1 MKQQPHHLIDADVL
15 VYQVAF
21 GCKGY
26 DLDEV
31 CKVMDGYIY
40 KIVEKFH
47 GVPYTLILSNTDK
60 TFRHDVAV
68 TAPYKGTRKA
78 EKPEWY
84 NELREFLLTRWNTEM
99 SPSGLEADDLIGIK
113 ANSQSIISTIDKDL
127 KMIPAKWHYNF
138 TKDTVVKVKRNLYYF
153 WHQMLTGDRADNII
167 GLTGIGEKKATALLK
182 GVKLKDMKDVV
193 MKEYQ
198 REFTDKAEARFHE
211 NAQLLWILRHPKKTY
226 LDYI

>member
-1 MKQQPHHLIDADVL
+1 MKQTPHLLIDADVL

-40 KIVEKFH
+40 KIVDKFN
-47 GVPYTLILSNTDK
+47 VPYTLIISNTDK

-84 NELREFLLTRWNTEM
+84 NELREFLLTRWNAEM
-99 SPSGLEADDLIGIK
+99 SPSGLEADDLIGIL
-113 ANSQSIISTIDKDL
+113 ANSKSIIATIDKDL

-153 WHQMLTGDRADNII
+153 WWQMLVGDRADNII

-182 GVKLKDMKDVV
+182 GVKLKDMKAVV
-193 MKEYQ
+193 MKEYL
-198 REFTDKAEARFHE
+198 REFADKAEARFHE
-211 NAQLLWILRHPKKTY
+211 NAQLLFILRHPKKSYT
-226 LDYI
+226 DYI